1 MEQGYK
7 KEIEEIIGQFK
18 CPRESERLGNRRFCP
33 DNMKSARGMMPTGKS
48 ENDRGRC
55 PTSCTI
61 SGQGLADV
69 TFRMKTR
76 LSKAKHN
83 VVGIFYRDSPWIGVS
98 REMRKNDSVR

>member
-7 KEIEEIIGQFK
+7 KEIEEIIGQFS

-33 DNMKSARGMMPTGKS
+33 DNMKSARGMMPTGKY

-55 PTSCTI
+55 STSCMI
-61 SGQGLADV
+61 SSQGLADV

-83 VVGIFYRDSPWIGVS
+83 IVGIFYADISWLDVS
-98 REMRKNDSVR
+98 REMRENDCVR